1 MHWVQVMTKKF
12 FISTILFCVAIGLG
26 VTLFNM
32 WSDIISH
39 SAPRGEQYHPTTT
52 RDLTLASEQIVG
64 PELQKSKQPVPTP
77 KADAVM
83 GEPSHEPHP
92 NGSLYVD
99 TQRSEVTLRAEN
111 RSLKQVLENL
121 AHKSGIQINTQ
132 LIADR
137 PLSVQLVRVP
147 LDRALQTILEFE
159 DSFLAFENQGKANAA
174 LKAVW
179 VLPAGTGGSWLPQT
193 SKCSRELS
201 ELEQQLAAEHPSQ
214 RAEALEA
221 LIDLQG
227 PDASQAVVQSLGDR
241 DDDVR
246 YRVLLKAHGAGLALP
261 PEVLAN
267 LVQHDSSE
275 LVRMVA
281 VEAIGNH
288 PSIDEQ
294 DKIAF
299 AQYAI
304 DDVSPAVQ
312 TRASEILSHLESA
325 PLVREQEQML
335 YDEAKQEI
343 LYELPDESISG
354 QGE

>member
-1 MHWVQVMTKKF
+1 MAKKF
-12 FISTILFCVAIGLG
+12 LISVITLCVTIGLG
-26 VTLFNM
+26 ATLFNM
-32 WSDIISH
+32 WSDVISPT
-39 SAPRGEQYHPTTT
+39 APRDEQHQPTTT
-52 RDLTLASEQIVG
+52 RNIKSPSEKIAG
-64 PELQKSKQPVPTP
+64 TGLQKSKQPIPTP
-77 KADAVM
+77 KADAVIV
-83 GEPSHEPHP
+83 EQSHEPRP
-92 NGSLYVD
+92 NESLYVD
-99 TQRSEVTLRAEN
+99 IRRGEVTLRAEN
-111 RSLKQVLENL
+111 QSLKQVLEAL
-121 AHKSGIQINTQ
+121 AHESGIQINTR

-137 PLSVQLVRVP
+137 PLSVQFVRVP
-147 LDRALQTILEFE
+147 LDRAVQTILEFE
-159 DSFLAFENQGKANAA
+159 DSFLAFENQGRANAA

-179 VLPAGTGGSWLPQT
+179 VLPAGTGGTWLPQT
-193 SKCSRELS
+193 SRCPRELS
-201 ELEQQLAAEHPSQ
+201 ELEQQLTAEQASQ
-214 RAEALEA
+214 RAEALET

-227 PDASQAVVQSLGDR
+227 PDALQAAVQSLGDR

-246 YRVLLKAHGAGLALP
+246 YRVLLKAQGTGLALP

-275 LVRMVA
+275 LVRMMA

-294 DKIAF
+294 GKIAF

-304 DDVSPAVQ
+304 NDSSPAVQ

-325 PLVREQEQML
+325 PLVREQEQVL

-343 LYELPDESISG
+343 FYEAPDENMRE